1 MAIEKAMSFDSKP
14 PMESAAVEEMEM
26 ESPEEMATLSIETLG
41 GSVKPG
47 DVVRLEVVS
56 VSEEDGTAQLRYAR
70 SKPKGGI
77 KEAAAVFEEGEV

>member
-1 MAIEKAMSFDSKP
+1 MSFDSKP
-14 PMESAAVEEMEM
+14 PMEMEEVAAVEEMD
-26 ESPEEMATLSIETLG
+26 SPEEMATLSIETLG
-41 GSVKPG
+41 GAVKPG

-56 VSEEDGTAQLRYAR
+56 VSEEDGTAQLRYAK

>member
-14 PMESAAVEEMEM
+14 EMEVAEVEM
-26 ESPEEMATLSIETLG
+26 DSPEEMATLSIETLG

-77 KEAAAVFEEGEV
+77 KAAVETLEEGEV